1 MLIDFFL
8 HLRRHKLPC
17 SLRELLDLHGALAAR
32 FVSLDMDEFYLLAR
46 CLLVKDEA
54 HLDRFDRA
62 FAEYYDGLQA
72 SPLLPE
78 SLPDDW
84 LRRELERL
92 LSPEE
97 RDLLRS
103 LGGLDK
109 LLEALNQ
116 RLAEQKER
124 HAGGNKWVG
133 TGGSSPFGHGGFHPE
148 GVRMGGEGEH
158 GKAAKLWE
166 ARHYRNFSDDDSPL
180 GQRAIQLALRK
191 LRRWVRKGSLDELD
205 LDDTIQSTARQG
217 WLDVKL
223 RPERHNGV
231 KLLVFFDVGGS
242 MDSHVAE
249 VQRLFSALRH
259 EFKHL
264 EFFYFHNCLY
274 DFVWR
279 DNARRFE
286 EKFDTWRLL
295 RTYDHDY
302 RVILVGDAKMGP
314 YEITWPGGAVEY
326 WNEEPGQLWLARLQ
340 QQYPKLVWINPLPR
354 REWLW
359 HPSIKLINELIGGR
373 MHPLTLA
380 GLAQAIDQL

>member
-1 MLIDFFL
+1 MLIDFFT

-17 SLRELLDLHGALAAR
+17 SLRELLDLHAALGARLAS
-32 FVSLDMDEFYLLAR
+32 VDMDDFYLLAR
-46 CLLVKDEA
+46 TLLVKDEA
-54 HLDRFDRA
+54 HFDRFDRA

-72 SPLLPE
+72 TPLLPE
-78 SLPDDW
+78 ALPDDW
-84 LRRELERL
+84 LRKEFERL

-97 RDLLRS
+97 KALLKS
-103 LGGLDK
+103 LGGLDQ
-109 LLEALNQ
+109 LLATLNQ

-148 GVRMGGEGEH
+148 GIRMGGEGQH
-158 GKAAKLWE
+158 GRAVKVWE
-166 ARHYRNFSDDDSPL
+166 ARHYRNFSDDSPL
-180 GQRAIQLALRK
+180 SQRALQLALRK
-191 LRRWVRKGSLDELD
+191 LRRWVRQGSPDELD

-242 MDSHVAE
+242 MDAHVAE

-264 EFFYFHNCLY
+264 EYFYFHNCLY

-279 DNARRFE
+279 DNARRHE
-286 EKFDTWRLL
+286 ERFDTLRLL
-295 RTYDHDY
+295 RTYGSDY
-302 RVILVGDAKMGP
+302 RVILVGDATMGP
-314 YEITWPGGAVEY
+314 YEITWPGGSVEQ
-326 WNEEPGQLWLARLQ
+326 WNEEPGQVWLARLQ
-340 QQYPKLVWINPLPR
+340 QHFPKLVWINPTPR

-359 HPSIKLINELIGGR
+359 HPSIKLMNELIGGR

-380 GLAQAIDQL
+380 GLTQAIDQL

>member
-1 MLIDFFL
+1 MLIDFFT

-17 SLRELLDLHGALAAR
+17 SLRELLDLHAALAAR
-32 FVSLDMDEFYLLAR
+32 LVAVDMEEFYQLSR

-54 HLDRFDRA
+54 HYDRFDRA
-62 FAEYYDGLQA
+62 FAEYYEGLEA
-72 SPLLPE
+72 IPLLPE
-78 SLPDDW
+78 SLPEEW
-84 LRRELERL
+84 LRKEFERL

-97 RDLLRS
+97 KALLKS

-109 LLEALNQ
+109 LLETLNQ
-116 RLAEQKER
+116 RLSEQKER

-133 TGGSSPFGHGGFHPE
+133 TGGSSPFGHGGFNPE
-148 GVRMGGEGEH
+148 GVRMGGEGLH
-158 GKAAKLWE
+158 GKAAKVWE
-166 ARHYRNFSDDDSPL
+166 ARHYRNFSYDSPL

-191 LRRWVRKGSLDELD
+191 LRRWVRKGNPDELD
-205 LDDTIQSTARQG
+205 LDDTIKSSARQG

-242 MDSHVAE
+242 MDAHVAE

-264 EFFYFHNCLY
+264 EYFYFHNCLY
-274 DFVWR
+274 DFVWK
-279 DNARRFE
+279 DNARRVE
-286 EKFDTWRLL
+286 ERFDTLRLL
-295 RTYDHDY
+295 RTYGSDY
-302 RVILVGDAKMGP
+302 RVILVGDATMGP
-314 YEITWPGGAVEY
+314 YEITWPGGSVEQ
-326 WNEEPGQLWLARLQ
+326 WNEESGQVWLTRLQ
-340 QQYPKLVWINPLPR
+340 QHFPKLVWINPTPR

-359 HPSIKLINELIGGR
+359 HPSIKLMNDVVGGR

-380 GLAQAIDQL
+380 GLAAAIDQL

>member
-1 MLIDFFL
+1 MLIDFFT

-17 SLRELLDLHGALAAR
+17 SLRELLDLHAALAAR
-32 FVSLDMDEFYLLAR
+32 LVAVDMDEFYQLSR

-54 HLDRFDRA
+54 HYDRFDRA
-62 FAEYYDGLQA
+62 FAEYYEGLEA
-72 SPLLPE
+72 IPLLPE
-78 SLPDDW
+78 SLPEEW
-84 LRRELERL
+84 LRKEFERL

-97 RDLLRS
+97 KALLKS

-109 LLEALNQ
+109 LLETLNQ
-116 RLAEQKER
+116 RLSEQKER
-124 HAGGNKWVG
+124 HAGGSKWVG

-148 GVRMGGEGEH
+148 GIRMGGEGQH
-158 GKAAKLWE
+158 GKAAKVWE
-166 ARHYRNFSDDDSPL
+166 ARHYRNFGDDSPL

-191 LRRWVRKGSLDELD
+191 LRRWVRKGNPDELD
-205 LDDTIQSTARQG
+205 LDDTIKSSARQG

-242 MDSHVAE
+242 MDAHVAE

-264 EFFYFHNCLY
+264 EYFYFHNCLY
-274 DFVWR
+274 DFVWK
-279 DNARRFE
+279 DNARRVE
-286 EKFDTWRLL
+286 ERFDTLRLL
-295 RTYDHDY
+295 RTYGSDY
-302 RVILVGDAKMGP
+302 RVILVGDATMGP
-314 YEITWPGGAVEY
+314 YEITWPGGSVEQ
-326 WNEEPGQLWLARLQ
+326 WNEESGQVWLTRLQ
-340 QQYPKLVWINPLPR
+340 QHFPKLVWINPTPR

-359 HPSIKLINELIGGR
+359 HPSIKLMNDVVGGR

-380 GLAQAIDQL
+380 GLAAAIDQL

>member
-1 MLIDFFL
+1 MLIDFFT

-17 SLRELLDLHGALAAR
+17 SLRELLDLHAALGARLAS
-32 FVSLDMDEFYLLAR
+32 VDMDDFYLLAR
-46 CLLVKDEA
+46 ILLVKDEA
-54 HLDRFDRA
+54 HFDRFDRA

-72 SPLLPE
+72 ATLLPE
-78 SLPDDW
+78 ALPDDW
-84 LRRELERL
+84 LRKEFERL

-97 RDLLRS
+97 KALLKS
-103 LGGLDK
+103 LGGLDQ
-109 LLEALNQ
+109 LLETLNQ

-133 TGGSSPFGHGGFHPE
+133 TGGGSPFGHGGFHPE
-148 GVRMGGEGEH
+148 GIRMGEKGQH
-158 GKAAKLWE
+158 GRAVKVWE
-166 ARHYRNFSDDDSPL
+166 ARHYRNFSDDLPL

-191 LRRWVRKGSLDELD
+191 LRRWVRQGSPDELD

-242 MDSHVAE
+242 MDAHVAE

-264 EFFYFHNCLY
+264 EYFYFHNCLY
-274 DFVWR
+274 DFVWQ
-279 DNARRFE
+279 DNARRHE
-286 EKFDTWRLL
+286 ERFDTLRLL
-295 RTYDHDY
+295 RTYGSDY
-302 RVILVGDAKMGP
+302 RVILVGDATMGP
-314 YEITWPGGAVEY
+314 YEITWPGGSVEQ
-326 WNEEPGQLWLARLQ
+326 WNEEPGQVWLARLQ
-340 QQYPKLVWINPLPR
+340 QHFPKLVWINPTPR

-359 HPSIKLINELIGGR
+359 HPSIKLMNELIGGR

-380 GLAQAIDQL
+380 GLTQAIDQL

>member
-1 MLIDFFL
+1 MLIDFFT

-17 SLRELLDLHGALAAR
+17 SLREFLDLHAALGARLAS
-32 FVSLDMDEFYLLAR
+32 VDMDDFYLLAR
-46 CLLVKDEA
+46 TLLVKDEA
-54 HLDRFDRA
+54 HFDRFDRA

-72 SPLLPE
+72 APLLPE
-78 SLPDDW
+78 ALPDDW
-84 LRRELERL
+84 LRKEFERL

-97 RDLLRS
+97 KALLKS
-103 LGGLDK
+103 LGGLDQ
-109 LLEALNQ
+109 LLETLNQ

-148 GVRMGGEGEH
+148 GIRMGGEGQH
-158 GKAAKLWE
+158 GRAVKVWE
-166 ARHYRNFSDDDSPL
+166 ARHYRNFSDDSPL
-180 GQRAIQLALRK
+180 SQRALQLALRK
-191 LRRWVRKGSLDELD
+191 LRRWVRQGSPDELD

-242 MDSHVAE
+242 MDAHVAE

-264 EFFYFHNCLY
+264 EYFYFHNCLY

-279 DNARRFE
+279 DNARRHE
-286 EKFDTWRLL
+286 ERFDTLRLL
-295 RTYDHDY
+295 RTYGSDY
-302 RVILVGDAKMGP
+302 RVILVGDATMGP
-314 YEITWPGGAVEY
+314 YEITWPGGSVEQ
-326 WNEEPGQLWLARLQ
+326 WNEEPGQVWLARLQ
-340 QQYPKLVWINPLPR
+340 QHFPKLVWINPTPR

-359 HPSIKLINELIGGR
+359 HPSIKLMNELIGGR

-380 GLAQAIDQL
+380 GLTQAIDQL

>member
-1 MLIDFFL
+1 MLIDFFT

-17 SLRELLDLHGALAAR
+17 SLRELLDLHAALAAR
-32 FVSLDMDEFYLLAR
+32 LVTIDMDAFYQLSR

-54 HLDRFDRA
+54 HYDRFDRT
-62 FAEYYDGLQA
+62 FAEYYEGLDA
-72 SPLLPE
+72 IPLMPE
-78 SLPDDW
+78 SLPEEW
-84 LRRELERL
+84 LRKEFERL

-97 RDLLRS
+97 KALLTS

-109 LLEALNQ
+109 LLETLNQ
-116 RLAEQKER
+116 RLSEQKDR

-148 GVRMGGEGEH
+148 GIRMGGKGQH
-158 GKAAKLWE
+158 GKAAKVWE
-166 ARHYRNFSDDDSPL
+166 ARLYRNFSDDSPL

-191 LRRWVRKGSLDELD
+191 LRRWVRKGNPDELD
-205 LDDTIQSTARQG
+205 LDDTIKSSARQG

-242 MDSHVAE
+242 MDAHVAE

-264 EFFYFHNCLY
+264 EYFYFHNCLY
-274 DFVWR
+274 DFVWK
-279 DNARRFE
+279 DNERRFE
-286 EKFDTWRLL
+286 ERFDTLRLL
-295 RTYDHDY
+295 RTYGSDY
-302 RVILVGDAKMGP
+302 RVIFVGDATMGP
-314 YEITWPGGAVEY
+314 YEITWPGGSVEQ
-326 WNEEPGQLWLARLQ
+326 WNEESGQVWLTRLQ
-340 QQYPKLVWINPLPR
+340 QHFPKLVWINPTPR

-359 HPSIKLINELIGGR
+359 HPSIKLMNDVVGGR

-380 GLAQAIDQL
+380 GLAAAIDQL

>member
-1 MLIDFFL
+1 MLIDFFT

-17 SLRELLDLHGALAAR
+17 SLRELLDLHAALAAR
-32 FVSLDMDEFYLLAR
+32 LVAVDMDEFYQLSR

-54 HLDRFDRA
+54 HYDRFDRA
-62 FAEYYDGLQA
+62 FAEYYEGLDA
-72 SPLLPE
+72 IPLLPE
-78 SLPDDW
+78 SLPEEW
-84 LRRELERL
+84 LRKEFERL

-97 RDLLRS
+97 KALLKS

-109 LLEALNQ
+109 LLETLNQ
-116 RLAEQKER
+116 RLNEQKER

-148 GVRMGGEGEH
+148 GVRMGGEGQH
-158 GKAAKLWE
+158 GKAAKVWE
-166 ARHYRNFSDDDSPL
+166 ARPYRNFSDDSPL

-191 LRRWVRKGSLDELD
+191 LRRWVRKGNPDELD
-205 LDDTIQSTARQG
+205 LDDTIKSSARQG

-242 MDSHVAE
+242 MDAHVAE

-264 EFFYFHNCLY
+264 EYFYFHNCLY
-274 DFVWR
+274 DFVWK
-279 DNARRFE
+279 DNKRRFE
-286 EKFDTWRLL
+286 ERFDTLRLL
-295 RTYDHDY
+295 RTYGSDY
-302 RVILVGDAKMGP
+302 KVILVGDATMGP
-314 YEITWPGGAVEY
+314 YEITWPGGSVEQ
-326 WNEEPGQLWLARLQ
+326 WNEESGQVWLTRLQ
-340 QQYPKLVWINPLPR
+340 QHFPKLVWINPTPR

-359 HPSIKLINELIGGR
+359 HPSIKLMNDVVGGR
-373 MHPLTLA
+373 MHPLTLT
-380 GLAQAIDQL
+380 GLAAAIDQL

>member
-1 MLIDFFL
+1 MLIDFFT

-17 SLRELLDLHGALAAR
+17 SLRELLDLHAALAAR
-32 FVSLDMDEFYLLAR
+32 LVAVDMDEFYQLAR

-54 HLDRFDRA
+54 HYDRFDRA
-62 FAEYYDGLQA
+62 FAEYYEGLDA
-72 SPLLPE
+72 IPLLPE
-78 SLPDDW
+78 SLPEEW
-84 LRRELERL
+84 LRKEFERL

-97 RDLLRS
+97 KALLTS

-109 LLEALNQ
+109 LLETLNQ
-116 RLAEQKER
+116 RLSEQKDR

-148 GVRMGGEGEH
+148 GVRMGGEGQH
-158 GKAAKLWE
+158 GKAAKVWE
-166 ARHYRNFSDDDSPL
+166 ARLYRNFSDDSPL

-191 LRRWVRKGSLDELD
+191 LRRWVRKGNPDELD
-205 LDDTIQSTARQG
+205 LDDTIKSSARQG

-242 MDSHVAE
+242 MDAHVAE

-264 EFFYFHNCLY
+264 EYFYFHNCLY
-274 DFVWR
+274 DFVWK
-279 DNARRFE
+279 DNERRFE
-286 EKFDTWRLL
+286 ERFDTLRLL
-295 RTYDHDY
+295 RTYGSDY
-302 RVILVGDAKMGP
+302 RVIFVGDATMGP
-314 YEITWPGGAVEY
+314 YEITWPGGSVEQ
-326 WNEEPGQLWLARLQ
+326 WNEESGQVWLTRLQ
-340 QQYPKLVWINPLPR
+340 QHFPKLVWINPTPR

-359 HPSIKLINELIGGR
+359 HPSIKLMNDVVGGR

-380 GLAQAIDQL
+380 GLAAAIDQL

>member
-17 SLRELLDLHGALAAR
+17 SLRELLDLHGALAAGLAS
-32 FVSLDMDEFYLLAR
+32 VDMDDFYRLSR
-46 CLLVKDEA
+46 SLLVKDEA
-54 HLDRFDRA
+54 HYDRFDRA
-62 FAEYYDGLQA
+62 FAEYYQGLETI
-72 SPLLPE
+72 PLLPE
-78 SLPDDW
+78 TLPDDW
-84 LRRELERL
+84 LRQEFERL
-92 LSPEE
+92 LSSEE
-97 RDLLRS
+97 KAS
-103 LGGLDK
+103 LGSLCGLDK
-109 LLEALNQ
+109 LLETLNQ
-116 RLAEQKER
+116 RLREQKAR

-148 GVRMGGEGEH
+148 GIRMGGEGRH
-158 GKAAKLWE
+158 GKATKVWE
-166 ARHYRNFSDDDSPL
+166 ARHYRNFSDDSPL

-191 LRRWVRKGSLDELD
+191 LRRWVRKGNPSELD

-242 MDSHVAE
+242 MDAHVAE

-264 EFFYFHNCLY
+264 VFFYFHNCLY
-274 DFVWR
+274 DVVWQ
-279 DNARRFE
+279 DNNRRAQE
-286 EKFDTWRLL
+286 RVDTLSLL
-295 RTYDHDY
+295 RTYGSDY

-314 YEITWPGGAVEY
+314 YEITWPGGSVEQ
-326 WNEEPGQLWLARLQ
+326 WNEEPGQVWLERLQ
-340 QQYPKLVWINPLPR
+340 HHFPRLVWINPVPR
-354 REWLW
+354 QEWLW
-359 HPSIKLINELIGGR
+359 HPSIRLMNDVIGGR

-380 GLAQAIDQL
+380 SLAAAIDQL

>member
-1 MLIDFFL
+1 MLIDFFT

-17 SLRELLDLHGALAAR
+17 SLRELLDLHAALAAR
-32 FVSLDMDEFYLLAR
+32 LVTIDMDEFYQLAR

-54 HLDRFDRA
+54 HYDRFDRA
-62 FAEYYDGLQA
+62 FAEYYQGLDA
-72 SPLLPE
+72 IPLLPE
-78 SLPDDW
+78 SLPEEW
-84 LRRELERL
+84 LRKEFERL

-97 RDLLRS
+97 KALLTS
-103 LGGLDK
+103 LGGLDQ
-109 LLEALNQ
+109 LLETLNQ
-116 RLAEQKER
+116 RLKEQKER

-148 GVRMGGEGEH
+148 GVRMGGEGQH
-158 GKAAKLWE
+158 RKAVKVWE
-166 ARHYRNFSDDDSPL
+166 ARHYRNFSDDSPL

-191 LRRWVRKGSLDELD
+191 LRRWVRQGNPDELD
-205 LDDTIQSTARQG
+205 LDDTIKSSARQG

-242 MDSHVAE
+242 MDAHVAE

-264 EFFYFHNCLY
+264 EYFYFHNCLY
-274 DFVWR
+274 DFVWK
-279 DNARRFE
+279 DNERRFDE
-286 EKFDTWRLL
+286 RFDTLRLL
-295 RTYDHDY
+295 RTYGSDY

-314 YEITWPGGAVEY
+314 YEISWPGGSVEQ
-326 WNEEPGQLWLARLQ
+326 WNEESGQVWLSRLQ
-340 QQYPKLVWINPLPR
+340 QHFPKLVWINPIPR

-359 HPSIKLINELIGGR
+359 HPSIKLMNDVVGGR

-380 GLAQAIDQL
+380 GLAAAIDQL